1 MRVALY
7 DNLGNSAYIEAKAL
21 RRRGVEADVLLD
33 PRDRFVMSD
42 PRWEELDLELPTERL
57 LEPDALPEAEIP
69 AWVRREPSRSSG
81 RVARYAR
88 AGLAA
93 ARAPGAA
100 ALALRRAGPVG
111 LELPLDREWVVQA
124 MRAYDCVVT
133 YGHGSA
139 LAALAGVA
147 CIARTWGGDITIVPF
162 ADETPGASRRER
174 ANARLQ
180 RLGFGSCRRLILS
193 EPRYREHAERLGLA
207 AKAEFLPLVVDIER
221 YSPGEEEE
229 LRARLLPH
237 NDGALVFVPSRQ
249 DWRWKGSDRMLRG
262 FALAVS
268 AREDAVLVCAGWG
281 SDLERSRALV
291 STLGIEDRVRFLP
304 SALSKRRLLRYFR
317 AADVVADQFTLGWY
331 GGSTFDAMSCAKPV
345 LVHIDVERYA
355 EDIEEAPPVANVS
368 TPEEIAS
375 ALRHLLTD
383 AEEQQRL
390 GAAAR
395 RYVLARHGDRL
406 LDRLIELYGA
416 ASE

>member
-1 MRVALY
+1 MRVAIY

-57 LEPDALPEAEIP
+57 LEPEALPETEIP
-69 AWVRREPSRSSG
+69 PWVRREPSRSSG

-88 AGLAA
+88 AALAA

-100 ALALRRAGPVG
+100 ARALLRAGPMG

-139 LAALAGVA
+139 LAALAGVP

-162 ADETPGASRRER
+162 ADEAPGASRRER

-180 RLGFGSCRRLILS
+180 RLGFASCRRLILS

-207 AKAEFLPLVVDIER
+207 AKAEFLPLVVDVER
-221 YSPGEEEE
+221 YSPGEDEE
-229 LRARLLPH
+229 LRARLLPN

-281 SDLERSRALV
+281 SDLERSRMLV
-291 STLGIEDRVRFLP
+291 STLGIDDRVRFLP
-304 SALSKRRLLRYFR
+304 CALSKRRLLRYFR

-345 LVHIDVERYA
+345 LVHIDVERFR

-375 ALRHLLTD
+375 ALRRLLTD
-383 AEEQQRL
+383 AEERQQL

-395 RYVLARHGDRL
+395 RYVLARHGDGL
-406 LDRLIELYGA
+406 LDRLIEVYGA
-416 ASE
+416 ASG